1 MDRLTQDIPEQL
13 DVPARRAMW
22 HRLQA
27 IYAEDLPAIP
37 LWFRADAHVWP
48 QWLDGV
54 RPTGHLNVSTL
65 WAEAWRPR

>member
-1 MDRLTQDIPEQL
+1 
-13 DVPARRAMW
+13 MW

-48 QWLDGV
+48 QWLEGV
-54 RPTGHLNVSTL
+54 RPTGHLNASTL
-65 WAEAWRPR
+65 WAEEWRAR